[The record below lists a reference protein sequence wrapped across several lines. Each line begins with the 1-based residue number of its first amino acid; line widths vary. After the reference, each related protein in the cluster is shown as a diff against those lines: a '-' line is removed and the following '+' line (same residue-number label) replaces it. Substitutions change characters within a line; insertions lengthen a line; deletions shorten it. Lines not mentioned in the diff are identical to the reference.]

1 MSHEA
6 TPIPDTETPS
16 AGPDGSNQYTVQSA
30 CIINRQNHHRGPVMS
45 LQLMS
50 AKQCAAALSISIPT
64 WWALVKDGKAP
75 KKHQISTNR
84 VAWRSD
90 DIEDL
95 INRIAPREVPQ

>member
-1 MSHEA
+1 
-6 TPIPDTETPS
+6 
-16 AGPDGSNQYTVQSA
+16 
-30 CIINRQNHHRGPVMS
+30 MS

-64 WWALVKDGKAP
+64 WWAWVKDGKAP

-90 DIEDL
+90 DIEEF
-95 INRIAPREVPQ
+95 INRIAPREVSQ

>member
-1 MSHEA
+1 
-6 TPIPDTETPS
+6 
-16 AGPDGSNQYTVQSA
+16 
-30 CIINRQNHHRGPVMS
+30 MS

-64 WWALVKDGKAP
+64 WWAWVKGGKTP

-90 DIEDL
+90 DIEEF
-95 INRIAPREVPQ
+95 INRIAPKDDKENEHDK